1 MPITN
6 ATDFQK
12 RVGEFSDIARREP
25 VTVTRHGR
33 PSLVLISA
41 EDYQRLKQ
49 IEARATKALKVTDL
63 PAETIAA
70 LANADLSHLP
80 ID

>member
-1 MPITN
+1 MATTT

-33 PSLVLISA
+33 PSLVLLSA

-49 IEARATKALKVTDL
+49 IEERATKAVKTSELSSRTLTAMDISRL
-63 PAETIAA
+63 PS
-70 LANADLSHLP
+70 D
-80 ID
+80 